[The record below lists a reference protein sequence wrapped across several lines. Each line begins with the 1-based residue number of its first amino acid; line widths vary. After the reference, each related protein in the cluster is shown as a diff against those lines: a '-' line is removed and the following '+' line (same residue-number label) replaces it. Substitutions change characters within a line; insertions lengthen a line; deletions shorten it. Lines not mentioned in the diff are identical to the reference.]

1 MSLCFLEL
9 QFGSSSMLDSWEENL
24 GIITANRTTDDELV
38 ITHLGDCMWKERG
51 EVVLCLVVLFYFRET
66 LS

>member
-1 MSLCFLEL
+1 
-9 QFGSSSMLDSWEENL
+9 MLDNWEENL
-24 GIITANRTTDDELV
+24 GVITANRTTDDELV

-51 EVVLCLVVLFYFRET
+51 EVVLCFVVLFYFMEN